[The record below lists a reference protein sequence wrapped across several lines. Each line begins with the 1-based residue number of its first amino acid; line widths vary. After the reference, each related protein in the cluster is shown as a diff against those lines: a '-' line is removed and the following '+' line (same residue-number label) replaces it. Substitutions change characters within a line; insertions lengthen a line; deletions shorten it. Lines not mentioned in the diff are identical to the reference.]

1 MYLYQNFDLPSQGKA
16 HGRLSRF
23 LLEHASGLV
32 FAASLLGGRAGG
44 RRTAALIESIP
55 GADVLTRRHLAEV
68 AAFFR
73 LRSLQNVHVA
83 DSIEAA
89 CFAEID
95 PSSLVVDEICL
106 LTDLLAGLLH
116 AVAEEADRP
125 VVADA

>member
-1 MYLYQNFDLPSQGKA
+1 M
-16 HGRLSRF
+16 
-23 LLEHASGLV
+23 

-68 AAFFR
+68 AALFR
-73 LRSLQNVHVA
+73 LRSLQNVNVA

-95 PSSLVVDEICL
+95 PSSPVVDAIFL
-106 LTDLLAGLLH
+106 LTDRLSGLLQ

-125 VVADA
+125 AVADA